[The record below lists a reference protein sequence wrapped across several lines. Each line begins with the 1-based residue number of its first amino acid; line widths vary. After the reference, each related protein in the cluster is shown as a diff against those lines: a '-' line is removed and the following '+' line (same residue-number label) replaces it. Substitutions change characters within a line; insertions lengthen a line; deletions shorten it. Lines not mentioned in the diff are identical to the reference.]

1 MYSYI
6 SFKIVQICINM
17 KFANLLGLTSNRK
30 VCSLYIYSLE
40 LKVLKLK
47 EGICNTR
54 LVQKL
59 EYVAIVR

>member
-1 MYSYI
+1 
-6 SFKIVQICINM
+6 M
-17 KFANLLGLTSNRK
+17 KFETLLGLTSNRK
-30 VCSLYIYSLE
+30 VCSLYIYLLE